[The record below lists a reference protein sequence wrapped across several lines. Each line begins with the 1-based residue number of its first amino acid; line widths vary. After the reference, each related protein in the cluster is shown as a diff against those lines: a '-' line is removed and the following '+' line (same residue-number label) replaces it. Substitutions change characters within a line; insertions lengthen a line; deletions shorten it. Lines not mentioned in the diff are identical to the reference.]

1 MRRQSGMLLAE
12 AVSILALFLPLIIFV
27 LFVTMQASQAYLI
40 ARNMNQGALLAARE
54 LAEEYRTNS
63 DIVTDTVATQAVFSQ
78 VRIEKMISSNEQF
91 KIPSNG
97 WQTTS
102 NPKTVT
108 VIVTYIP
115 GVGSPPNPSF
125 PSPDF
130 LGLGSAFRISQPA
143 TYRIIE

>member
-1 MRRQSGMLLAE
+1 MRKQSGMLLAE
-12 AVSILALFLPLIIFV
+12 AVSILAIFLPLIILV
-27 LFVTMQASQAYLI
+27 LFVTMQASQAYVI

-54 LAEEYRTNS
+54 LAEEYRMNP
-63 DIVTDTVATQAVFSQ
+63 DIVTDTTATQAIFSQ
-78 VRIEKMISSNEQF
+78 IRIEKMVSANEQF
-91 KIPSNG
+91 SIPQNG
-97 WQTTS
+97 WQTQT

-108 VIVTYIP
+108 VIVTYIS
-115 GVGSPPNPSF
+115 GVGNPPNPSF